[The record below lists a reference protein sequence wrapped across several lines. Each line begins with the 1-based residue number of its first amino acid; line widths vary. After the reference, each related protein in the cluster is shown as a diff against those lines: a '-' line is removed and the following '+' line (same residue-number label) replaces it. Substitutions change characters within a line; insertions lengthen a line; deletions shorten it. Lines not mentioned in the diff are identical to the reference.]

1 MAVIPGGRRSLS
13 RGLAALAFTAVGAVA
28 VVCAARTGA
37 PAIPLSGRAGPTP
50 RSAVLFIGDGMG
62 QAYVTVTRV
71 ARGGSGGRLRMDTL
85 PYTALCRTHSSDSPV
100 TDSAA
105 AASAMAC
112 GQKTAN
118 GVLCEDATAIY
129 AKRDG
134 RKLESIAVWA
144 KKNGMH
150 VGLVTTTTV
159 THATPAAFYA
169 NHRDREA
176 EDEIAKQTIASGFD
190 LILGGGR
197 TFFAEDLRAEARRQ
211 GWEIVETADE
221 LRAIDDPGRHVLGL
235 FAERHLPYQPEIE
248 AGHKQTEAGKTAEG
262 MPGTAAGGSA
272 RGGEGRDATRTA
284 PTLPEMTRWAVDIL
298 KKSDRPFFLMVE
310 GGRIDHA
317 GHANW
322 ARTLV
327 DETASFDEAIGY
339 AIDTLDPKTTLVLVT
354 ADHETG
360 GLAMNGYPDEKDG
373 IWSLYRDPFGSKGDG
388 PYPVITFSS
397 GPGTTRQKHE
407 PPHGPDDPRPSG
419 IALESAAHTG
429 VDVTLYAWGAGAEQ
443 VHGTLENTAIYSLLR
458 GCLEG
463 RPPAQ

>member
-1 MAVIPGGRRSLS
+1 MPGRPARGTRSIRS
-13 RGLAALAFTAVGAVA
+13 FLAASLVFAGLTAA
-28 VVCAARTGA
+28 VCAA
-37 PAIPLSGRAGPTP
+37 PGRP

-62 QAYVTVTRV
+62 QAYVTTTRV
-71 ARGGSGGRLRMDTL
+71 ARGGSGGRLRMDSL
-85 PYTALCRTHSSDSPV
+85 PYTALSRTHSSDSPV

-118 GVLCEDATAIY
+118 GVLCEDASAVY
-129 AKRDG
+129 GKSDG

-144 KKNGMH
+144 KKRGLL

-169 NHRDREA
+169 QEKDRDNEA
-176 EDEIAKQTIASGFD
+176 GIARQAAGCGFD

-197 TFFAEDLRAEARRQ
+197 KYFPGDVRAEAQ
-211 GWEIVETADE
+211 AAGFTIVETAE
-221 LRAIDDPGRHVLGL
+221 ALKGINGLEPRVLGL
-235 FAERHLPYQPEIE
+235 FAEGHLPYQPEIE
-248 AGHKQTEAGKTAEG
+248 AARARPAGA
-262 MPGTAAGGSA
+262 AAGEPGA
-272 RGGEGRDATRTA
+272 AGAAGVAGGAASSGVAAGDPAARTA
-284 PTLPEMTRWAVDIL
+284 PTLVEMARFAIDALRKTGQ
-298 KKSDRPFFLMVE
+298 PFFLMVE

-327 DETASFDEAIGY
+327 DETAAFDEAIGY
-339 AIDTLDPKTTLVLVT
+339 AVDTLDPKTTLVLVT

-373 IWSLYRDPFGSKGDG
+373 IWSPYRDPFGDKDDL

-397 GPGTTRQKHE
+397 GPGTTKQDRH

-419 IALESAAHTG
+419 LVLGSAAHTG
-429 VDVTLYAWGAGAEQ
+429 VDVALYAWGAGAER
-443 VHGTLENTAIYSLLR
+443 VHGTIENTGIYTILKAH
-458 GCLEG
+458 LEG
-463 RPPAQ
+463 KR